1 MDGTGKL
8 FWIVPSDIP
17 DLKIPDRT
25 FGYILADDDSIV
37 LMMDE
42 DKDLEKD
49 VDLTKPHQGT
59 QVWFRAREIA
69 DKIFYASRVS
79 EALFAAKTKPQSDTA
94 GREETGQLFSED
106 GAGLITPAP
115 GGQFTRDVNV
125 DDAGQ
130 RVTWDPVSM
139 RRERHRGTRVIFEA
153 TTIAGEHFAT
163 HISRAD
169 NGN

>member
-8 FWIVPSDIP
+8 YWIVPKNIP
-17 DLKIPDRT
+17 NLKFPDRT
-25 FGYILADDDSIV
+25 FGYILADNCSIV
-37 LMMDE
+37 MVMDE
-42 DKDLEKD
+42 DKNLDKD
-49 VDLTKPHQGT
+49 VDLTKQHQGT
-59 QVWFRAREIA
+59 RVWFRAREITEG
-69 DKIFYASRVS
+69 IFYASKIS
-79 EALFAAKTKPQSDTA
+79 ETLCTEKVRAESEQSGKLYSA
-94 GREETGQLFSED
+94 NGS
-106 GAGLITPAP
+106 GLITPDP
-115 GGQFTRDVNV
+115 GGQFEKSVNV

-130 RVTWDPVSM
+130 RVTWAPVSM